1 MSDNTP
7 KNRLL
12 NHLERLAEQRDERD
26 KLQPDA
32 ELLALYLEAGDM
44 EAMEQLIR
52 RYSTMVATV
61 CRLTVSDAAHAEDAF
76 QATFLVLLQSAKKI
90 QKRASIAAWLHG
102 VAYRTASRIRSKHYS
117 TPTHSKNSGCDD
129 VIKPCD
135 DETDPASELAR
146 KMELEALDRELENLP
161 ERLRAPLVE
170 HYLLGH
176 SAPEIAE
183 RMELSLSAVEGRLKR
198 GRRKLR
204 TLLARRG
211 ISLSVLAAGSL
222 FFQNHLAASESAAW
236 ASNFVDSHL
245 PSGDMPADAQPPLS
259 PNPEVSSLVQG
270 EMMML
275 GMSAKSSIAAAIM
288 VTAGALAV
296 WAADPF
302 DHGQGNQQ
310 SGSSGRAS
318 VAHAD
323 ATVQAVAPAP
333 AEPVKFFPPNAEAT
347 APANTL
353 GQFGGGEG
361 VQGGLGGGGFGG
373 GAIPDVPVVDPV
385 AWTKPEG
392 EAPAWLSAGS
402 RAVSGAEKHRM
413 KLSEEFDFDWNA
425 TPLRDVIEQIADEH
439 VGVQIEI
446 SVDELDL
453 LGVDVD
459 TPITATGQGPMRE
472 VFRRILKP
480 LELTYRVNESSI
492 EITSKEAA
500 ESNPAI
506 RFYDLSF
513 ILPNTA
519 NLDSLQN
526 AIQQT
531 IDPDS
536 WYENGGTGSITNVGS
551 MMVIGAPEE
560 VHQKVEV
567 FLMKIGEMN
576 PKNLEAPVQRAMG
589 GGSNGGGMF

>member
-1 MSDNTP
+1 M
-7 KNRLL
+7 
-12 NHLERLAEQRDERD
+12 
-26 KLQPDA
+26 
-32 ELLALYLEAGDM
+32 
-44 EAMEQLIR
+44 
-52 RYSTMVATV
+52 
-61 CRLTVSDAAHAEDAF
+61 
-76 QATFLVLLQSAKKI
+76 
-90 QKRASIAAWLHG
+90 
-102 VAYRTASRIRSKHYS
+102 
-117 TPTHSKNSGCDD
+117 
-129 VIKPCD
+129 IKPCD
-135 DETDPASELAR
+135 NETDPASELAR

-222 FFQNHLAASESAAW
+222 FFQKHLAASESAAW

-245 PSGDMPADAQPPLS
+245 PSGDVPADAQPPLS

-302 DHGQGNQQ
+302 EHGQGKQQ
-310 SGSSGRAS
+310 SGSSGTAS
-318 VAHAD
+318 TAVAD
-323 ATVQAVAPAP
+323 ATVQAVPPAQP
-333 AEPVKFFPPNAEAT
+333 APVKFFPPNAG
-347 APANTL
+347 ANTL

-361 VQGGLGGGGFGG
+361 GQAGFGG
-373 GAIPDVPVVDPV
+373 GLGAGSDSQEPEGPPV

-392 EAPAWLSAGS
+392 EAPGWLSAGS

-413 KLSEEFDFDWNA
+413 MLSEEIEFDYPSTSLQA
-425 TPLRDVIEQIADEH
+425 VIEDIAGELN
-439 VGVQIEI
+439 VQIEI
-446 SVDELDL
+446 STDELDL

-459 TPITATGQGPMRE
+459 TPVTASGRGPMRE
-472 VFRRILKP
+472 LFRRILKP

-492 EITSKEAA
+492 EITSKEDA
-500 ESNPAI
+500 EANPAI

-526 AIQQT
+526 AIQQS

-536 WYENGGTGSITNVGS
+536 WYDNGGTSSITNVGS
-551 MMVIGAPEE
+551 MMVVGAPEE
-560 VHQKVEV
+560 THQKVEV
-567 FLMKIGEMN
+567 FLMKIGQMN
-576 PKNLEAPVQRAMG
+576 PKNLESPVGKRSMG

>member
-1 MSDNTP
+1 MSDDTP

-12 NHLERLAEQRDERD
+12 NRLERLAERRDERD

-117 TPTHSKNSGCDD
+117 TPAHSNNSGCDD

-135 DETDPASELAR
+135 NETDPASELAR

-245 PSGDMPADAQPPLS
+245 PSGDMPGDAQPPLS

-302 DHGQGNQQ
+302 DHGQGKQR
-310 SGSSGRAS
+310 SGSSGTANTA
-318 VAHAD
+318 VAD
-323 ATVQAVAPAP
+323 ATVQAVPPAQP
-333 AEPVKFFPPNAEAT
+333 APVKFFPPNAG
-347 APANTL
+347 ANTL

-361 VQGGLGGGGFGG
+361 GQGGLGGGL
-373 GAIPDVPVVDPV
+373 GASGSQEPDGPPV

-392 EAPAWLSAGS
+392 DAPGWLSAGS

-413 KLSEEFDFDWNA
+413 MLSEEIEFDYPGTSLQA
-425 TPLRDVIEQIADEH
+425 VIEDIAGELN
-439 VGVQIEI
+439 VQIEI
-446 SVDELDL
+446 STDELDL

-459 TPITATGQGPMRE
+459 TPVTASGRGPMRE
-472 VFRRILKP
+472 LFRRILKP

-492 EITSKEAA
+492 EITSKEDAA
-500 ESNPAI
+500 ANPAI

-526 AIQQT
+526 AIQQS

-536 WYENGGTGSITNVGS
+536 WYDNGGTSSITNVGS
-551 MMVIGAPEE
+551 MMVVGAPEE
-560 VHQKVEV
+560 THQKVEV
-567 FLMKIGEMN
+567 FLMKIGQMN
-576 PKNLEAPVQRAMG
+576 PKNLESPVGKRSLG

>member
-1 MSDNTP
+1 MSDDTP

-12 NHLERLAEQRDERD
+12 NRLERLAERRDERD

-117 TPTHSKNSGCDD
+117 TPAHSNNSGCDD

-135 DETDPASELAR
+135 NETDPASELAR

-236 ASNFVDSHL
+236 VSNFVDSHL
-245 PSGDMPADAQPPLS
+245 PSGDMPANAQPPLS

-302 DHGQGNQQ
+302 DHGQGKEQ
-310 SGSSGRAS
+310 SGSSGTANTA
-318 VAHAD
+318 VAD
-323 ATVQAVAPAP
+323 ATVQAVPPAQP
-333 AEPVKFFPPNAEAT
+333 APVKFFPPNAG
-347 APANTL
+347 ANTL

-361 VQGGLGGGGFGG
+361 GQGGLGGGL
-373 GAIPDVPVVDPV
+373 GASGSQEPDGPPV

-392 EAPAWLSAGS
+392 DAPGWLSAGS

-413 KLSEEFDFDWNA
+413 MLSEEIEFDYPGTSLQA
-425 TPLRDVIEQIADEH
+425 VIEDIAGELN
-439 VGVQIEI
+439 VQIEI
-446 SVDELDL
+446 STDELDL
-453 LGVDVD
+453 LGVDVE
-459 TPITATGQGPMRE
+459 TPVTASGRGPMRE
-472 VFRRILKP
+472 LFRRILKP

-492 EITSKEAA
+492 EITSKEDAA
-500 ESNPAI
+500 ANPAI

-526 AIQQT
+526 AIQQS

-536 WYENGGTGSITNVGS
+536 WYDNGGTSSITNVGS
-551 MMVIGAPEE
+551 MMVVGAPEE
-560 VHQKVEV
+560 THQKVEV
-567 FLMKIGEMN
+567 FLMKIGQMN
-576 PKNLEAPVQRAMG
+576 PKNLESPVGKRSLG

>member
-1 MSDNTP
+1 MSDSTP
-7 KNRLL
+7 KNKLL
-12 NHLERLAEQRDERD
+12 NHLARLADQRDERD

-90 QKRASIAAWLHG
+90 QKRASVAAWLHG
-102 VAYRTASRIRSKHYS
+102 VAYRTASRIRSKHFS
-117 TPTHSKNSGCDD
+117 TPTHTKNSGCDD

-135 DETDPASELAR
+135 NETDPASELAR

-204 TLLARRG
+204 TLLAKRG
-211 ISLSVLAAGSL
+211 ISLTVLAAGSL
-222 FFQNHLAASESAAW
+222 FFQNHLAASESLAW
-236 ASNFVDSHL
+236 TNNFVDSHL
-245 PSGDMPADAQPPLS
+245 PSGDLPTDAQPPLI
-259 PNPEVSSLVQG
+259 PNPEVSSLAQG

-275 GMSAKSSIAAAIM
+275 AINAKSSIAAAIM

-302 DHGQGNQQ
+302 DHGQDNQQ
-310 SGSSGRAS
+310 SGSSGKAS
-318 VAHAD
+318 TAVAD
-323 ATVQAVAPAP
+323 ATVQAVPPAQS
-333 AEPVKFFPPNAEAT
+333 APVKFFPPKAHAIT
-347 APANTL
+347 PASTL
-353 GQFGGGEG
+353 GQFGG
-361 VQGGLGGGGFGG
+361 VQEGLGGGGLGDGG
-373 GAIPDVPVVDPV
+373 GSREPEGPLV

-392 EAPAWLSAGS
+392 DAPGWLSAGS
-402 RAVSGAEKHRM
+402 QAVSGAEKHRTY
-413 KLSEEFDFDWNA
+413 LSQELQFDWQGVS
-425 TPLRDVIEQIADEH
+425 LRDAIEQIADDA
-439 VGVQIEI
+439 GVQIEI
-446 SVDELDL
+446 STDELDL

-459 TPITATGQGPMRE
+459 TPVAATGRGPMRE

-492 EITSKEAA
+492 EITSMEDAKA
-500 ESNPAI
+500 NPAI

-519 NLDSLQN
+519 NLESLQN
-526 AIQQT
+526 AIQQS
-531 IDPDS
+531 INPDS
-536 WYENGGTGSITNVGS
+536 WYDNGGNSSITNVGS
-551 MMVIGAPEE
+551 MMVVGAPEE

-567 FLMKIGEMN
+567 FLMKIGQMN
-576 PKNLEAPVQRAMG
+576 PKNLESPVGKRSLG